1 MRGTRARCSYN
12 VLSIFLRRVDCVYP
26 VKPSAHAPGKATML
40 KRPAPA
46 RPIYQALTHLERYHS
61 LICKMFLRAIL
72 IASEHV
78 LTVNARPLRRW
89 MSQTDNRR
97 RASSALPSPLLNI
110 NINTAESGSAMSSE
124 ILATFEHED

>member
-1 MRGTRARCSYN
+1 MRGTRARCSLN

-78 LTVNARPLRRW
+78 FDRQRSALKGLDEANGKKNARNFSPTFSS
-89 MSQTDNRR
+89 SQYQYQYSR
-97 RASSALPSPLLNI
+97 I
-110 NINTAESGSAMSSE
+110 
-124 ILATFEHED
+124 

>member
-1 MRGTRARCSYN
+1 
-12 VLSIFLRRVDCVYP
+12 
-26 VKPSAHAPGKATML
+26 
-40 KRPAPA
+40 
-46 RPIYQALTHLERYHS
+46 
-61 LICKMFLRAIL
+61 MF
-72 IASEHV
+72 

-124 ILATFEHED
+124 ILATFEHEDSTVHPLEEDASDQDLLYAPITPTERWSIHSSIPYSIKSGYRGLMKAKKTL

>member
-1 MRGTRARCSYN
+1 MRGTRARCSWN

-61 LICKMFLRAIL
+61 LICKMFL
-72 IASEHV
+72 
-78 LTVNARPLRRW
+78 TVNARPLRRW